1 MTGNNT
7 EDGVAD
13 LVAETVETLR
23 PFGLT
28 EYEAKCFVALS
39 RIGVGTAKEVSEV
52 SEVPRARVYDCMET
66 LADHSLVDV
75 QNASP
80 RRFRAADTDEVIRVL
95 DRQRTRRIDRLED
108 HLRRLEPPGGTDDD
122 GDIWMTEGDEE
133 VAERAEGLIRDAEN
147 ELLIAIA
154 AEGLLTDDVQVAL
167 LEAAERG
174 VSITV
179 GSPSEEIRAELR
191 ELLPG
196 ATVLETWTW
205 WESHPIQ
212 PGAVSAIVMPDGRS
226 LLVSADT
233 KTSLPGVREHRALWT
248 DSETAPLVGMMRPLL
263 ENAITDGSGSN
274 VPA

>member
-1 MTGNNT
+1 MTGDST
-7 EDGVAD
+7 GDGAGD
-13 LVAETVETLR
+13 LVAETVDTLR

-66 LADHSLVDV
+66 LAEHGLIDV

-95 DRQRTRRIDRLED
+95 DRRCTRRIERLED

-122 GDIWMTEGDEE
+122 GDVWVTEGDEE
-133 VAERAEGLIRDAEN
+133 VAERAEALIRDAGD
-147 ELLIAIA
+147 ELLLAVA
-154 AEGLLTDDVQVAL
+154 VDELLTDDVREAL
-167 LEAAERG
+167 VEATERG
-174 VSITV
+174 VSITA

-191 ELLPG
+191 ELVPA

-212 PGAVSAIVMPDGRS
+212 PGAISAVVMADGRS
-226 LLVSADT
+226 LLVSADIE
-233 KTSLPGVREHRALWT
+233 TSLPGVRKHRALWT

-263 ENAITDGSGSN
+263 ENAITSGPGPD